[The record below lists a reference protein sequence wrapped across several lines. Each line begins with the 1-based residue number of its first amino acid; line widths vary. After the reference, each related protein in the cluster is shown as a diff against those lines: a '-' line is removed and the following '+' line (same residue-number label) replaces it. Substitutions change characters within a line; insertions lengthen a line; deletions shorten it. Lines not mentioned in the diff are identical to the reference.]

1 MAEETD
7 TDQRARTDAAVLVAL
22 AWCIVVTA
30 VTLVVES
37 EILTGGRDCGERS
50 WCLGSEAMLTIG
62 LVAGA
67 PLWLGY
73 MLVSWLIAIAVA
85 RSVRSALLA
94 GTLAAGSAAAL
105 IFLVLSL
112 LFGG

>member
-1 MAEETD
+1 MAQESETD
-7 TDQRARTDAAVLVAL
+7 HRARADSAVLVAL
-22 AWCIVVTA
+22 AWCIVVTV

-37 EILTGGRDCGERS
+37 EILTGGRDCGDQS

-73 MLVSWLIAIAVA
+73 MLVSWLITLVVA
-85 RSVRSALLA
+85 RGVRSPFLA
-94 GTLAAGSAAAL
+94 GTLAAGAAAAL
-105 IFLVLSL
+105 IFVVANL